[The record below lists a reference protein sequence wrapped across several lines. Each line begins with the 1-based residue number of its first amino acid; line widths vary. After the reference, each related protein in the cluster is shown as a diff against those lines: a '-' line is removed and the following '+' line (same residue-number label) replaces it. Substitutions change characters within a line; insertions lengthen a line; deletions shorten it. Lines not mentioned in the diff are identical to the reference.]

1 MLPELLKQ
9 LTVSD
14 RSDLI
19 SLSLTLSEQQSES
32 TIAKRVGNRIFSQVN
47 EVPPSIEDI
56 GDLEQALF
64 QLRHTLEKQE
74 LIVLL
79 YNTEPYPNLVSLC
92 NQLADIVA
100 IAWICESPIESIS
113 IRTFHPDSDNL
124 HTALQT
130 WLQEIA

>member
-92 NQLADIVA
+92 NQLADIVT

>member
-64 QLRHTLEKQE
+64 QLCHTLEKQK

-92 NQLADIVA
+92 NQLADIVT